1 MTGEM
6 AGYAMERLLGTGA
19 LDVFYTPIYM
29 KKNRPAMKLGV
40 ICNQE
45 QLEDLKKEILRH
57 TTTIGIRAYEVERTC
72 MNREFLEVVVR
83 GEIIHIKVA
92 SYEEVVKYMP
102 EYEDCKKVATS
113 LNLNL
118 NEIYQEAVAVAK
130 SMKREC

>member
-6 AGYAMERLLGTGA
+6 AGYAMERLLEKGA

-40 ICNQE
+40 ICNKE
-45 QLEDLKKEILRH
+45 QLENLKKEILLH

-92 SYEEVVKYMP
+92 SYEEIVKYMP
-102 EYEDCKKVATS
+102 EYEDCKKVATG
-113 LNLNL
+113 LKVNL

-130 SMKREC
+130 SMKI

>member
-1 MTGEM
+1 
-6 AGYAMERLLGTGA
+6 
-19 LDVFYTPIYM
+19 
-29 KKNRPAMKLGV
+29 
-40 ICNQE
+40 
-45 QLEDLKKEILRH
+45 
-57 TTTIGIRAYEVERTC
+57 YEVERTC